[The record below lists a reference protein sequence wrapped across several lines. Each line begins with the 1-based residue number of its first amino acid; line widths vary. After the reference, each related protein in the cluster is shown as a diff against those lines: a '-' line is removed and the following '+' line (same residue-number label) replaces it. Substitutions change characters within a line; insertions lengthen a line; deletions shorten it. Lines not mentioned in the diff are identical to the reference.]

1 MENTREE
8 VDMSEQ
14 AKDRI
19 AFLRGVR
26 TVRDF
31 TADPVPEDAL
41 RDVLE
46 VGRWTGTANNRQ
58 PAEVV
63 VVRDAAARQKLTEYG
78 ANSAARA
85 AAALV
90 IVMAGDPERVELETF
105 DEGRLAERLSLAA
118 AAHGLGAGVTWLKG
132 DGPERAKEL
141 LGIPREKRVRTVVAV
156 GNRDEA
162 AIRAKPRV
170 AQPRRE
176 VGEFARWER
185 Y

>member
-1 MENTREE
+1 
-8 VDMSEQ
+8 MSEQ

-19 AFLRGVR
+19 AFLRRLR

-31 TADPVPEDAL
+31 TPDPVAEDAL

-63 VVRDAAARQKLTEYG
+63 VVRDPVARRKLLEYG
-78 ANSAARA
+78 ANTAAGA

-90 IVMAGDPERVELETF
+90 IVTAGDPARAEMETF
-105 DEGRLAERLSLAA
+105 DEGRNAERMQLAA

-132 DGPERAKEL
+132 EGPERAKEL
-141 LGIPREKRVRTVVAV
+141 LGIPREKRVRTVVSI
-156 GNRDEA
+156 GTRDEA
-162 AIRAKPRV
+162 ATRAKPRNP
-170 AQPRRE
+170 QPRRE
-176 VGEFARWER
+176 IDEFARWER